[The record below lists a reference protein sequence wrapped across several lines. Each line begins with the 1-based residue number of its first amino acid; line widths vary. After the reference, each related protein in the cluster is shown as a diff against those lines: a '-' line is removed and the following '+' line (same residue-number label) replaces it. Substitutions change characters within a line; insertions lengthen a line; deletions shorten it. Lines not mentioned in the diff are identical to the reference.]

1 MQMATNDLMSFHL
14 LIYVLTIECLRGFNI
29 KSKGFVNVHEMYIPI
44 VTGTVY
50 LYVGNNIA
58 RAGADPGL
66 FVRRSRFSDV
76 IRGGGEGEKKYLKL
90 C

>member
-29 KSKGFVNVHEMYIPI
+29 KSNGFVNVHEMYIPI

-50 LYVGNNIA
+50 MYLYVGNNIA
-58 RAGADPGL
+58 RVNHCDTVYGWRL
-66 FVRRSRFSDV
+66 
-76 IRGGGEGEKKYLKL
+76 
-90 C
+90 